1 MWGIVAM
8 STEMI
13 LWAGAP
19 LACRHDLLMAWM
31 NIGPM
36 ELAIILVLGVLL
48 FGKRLPEVGRSLG
61 KGIVEF
67 KKGLRGVEEE
77 IDDAVERSNTPHAS
91 DRVEVESP
99 KFEIPPQSAAD
110 SLDKDDQPV

>member
-1 MWGIVAM
+1 M
-8 STEMI
+8 
-13 LWAGAP
+13 LP
-19 LACRHDLLMAWM
+19 LHDLVANATVLGFLP

-36 ELAIILVLGVLL
+36 EMMILLALGVLL

-67 KKGLRGVEEE
+67 KKGLRGIEDEIEESS
-77 IDDAVERSNTPHAS
+77 ARSAQPRVD

-99 KFEIPPQSAAD
+99 KFEIPPEPKSSDRNQTT
-110 SLDKDDQPV
+110 V